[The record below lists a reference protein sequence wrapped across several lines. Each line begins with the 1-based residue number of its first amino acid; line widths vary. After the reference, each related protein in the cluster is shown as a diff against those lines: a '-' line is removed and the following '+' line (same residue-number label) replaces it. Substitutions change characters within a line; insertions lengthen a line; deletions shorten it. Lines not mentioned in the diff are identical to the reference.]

1 MHVAGL
7 IPLHLVQKLEGV
19 ARRVV
24 VGGHV
29 EESGAGHDAEE
40 EQAQGADCRQL
51 VQATLIEVVIPAQTR
66 RCVGYNEAEKA
77 PGGEGKKRTSARGR
91 LLK

>member
-1 MHVAGL
+1 L

-40 EQAQGADCRQL
+40 EQAHGADCRQL
-51 VQATLIEVVIPAQTR
+51 VQAALIEVVIPVQTR
-66 RCVGYNEAEKA
+66 RCVSDDEAEKA
-77 PGGEGKKRTSARGR
+77 LGGKRRSVQAHEADC
-91 LLK
+91 